1 MQNRRDWDD
10 ELPYEESGNSG
21 LLSGTL
27 RNAGIVL
34 GLCLVVAW
42 LMSGAEEAFTL
53 PETTTTRTMP
63 AEQAAPQGYEADRNQ
78 SQGEG
83 SQLRIEALYQLDD
96 NILVPPDPQGHFL
109 VDVGVNG
116 IAVRFLV
123 DTGATR
129 VTLTEED
136 ARRVGLPVGALNFSD
151 RYETANGP
159 IHTAPVTLR
168 DMRIDGYEMTE
179 VDATVTQGPLGVS
192 PLGMSFLNR
201 LSGYEV
207 GPQGLVLRFPD

>member
-1 MQNRRDWDD
+1 VQDRRDWDD
-10 ELPYEESGNSG
+10 ELPYEESADSG

-27 RNAGIVL
+27 RNAAILL

-42 LMSGAEEAFTL
+42 VMSGAEETL
-53 PETTTTRTMP
+53 TVPGSVVTRAVP
-63 AEQAAPQGYEADRNQ
+63 ADQTAPQDNVREYDQPEEEATQ
-78 SQGEG
+78 QA
-83 SQLRIEALYQLDD
+83 QALYRRGDD
-96 NILVPPDPQGHFL
+96 VLVRPGPQGHFM

-116 IAVRFLV
+116 IAVQFMV

-136 ARRVGLPVGALNFSD
+136 ARRVGLPVGALDYSD

-159 IHTAPVTLR
+159 IHAAPVTLR
-168 DMRIDGYEMTE
+168 DMRIDGFEIAE

-192 PLGMSFLNR
+192 LLGMSFLNR

-207 GPQGLVLRFPD
+207 GPQGLVLKFPE

>member
-10 ELPYEESGNSG
+10 ELPYEESSDTG

-27 RNAGIVL
+27 RNAAIVL

-42 LMSGAEEAFTL
+42 LMSGAEEAFTI
-53 PETTTTRTMP
+53 PGTTTTRTMP
-63 AEQAAPQGYEADRNQ
+63 AEQAAPQGYGRDRNQ
-78 SQGEG
+78 SQEEG
-83 SQLRIEALYQLDD
+83 DQLRVEALYQLDD
-96 NILVPPDPQGHFL
+96 DILVPPGPQGHFM
-109 VDVGVNG
+109 VDVGING

-129 VTLTEED
+129 VMLTEED
-136 ARRVGLPVGALNFSD
+136 ARRVGLPVDALDYSD

-159 IHTAPVTLR
+159 IHAAPITLR
-168 DMRIDGYEMTE
+168 DMRIDGFEVAE

-192 PLGMSFLNR
+192 LLGMSFLNR

-207 GPQGLVLRFPD
+207 GPQGLVLKLRE